1 MNVGTIA
8 IYAIPCVAVA
18 FCLGVWLGARLV
30 ARHMLETITDQGFYT
45 HNGVRYRVDRIGRK
59 PKGE

>member
-18 FCLGVWLGARLV
+18 FCLVQNTV
-30 ARHMLETITDQGFYT
+30 TPEHHDQ
-45 HNGVRYRVDRIGRK
+45 
-59 PKGE
+59 